1 MNPFALSSTCVTIHK
16 SENISFRGRQNFSAE
31 NKHPLENVV
40 SYKVGVALSQKFD
53 RSSQISVKTEQSSTK
68 DFLVPFEKFLFVACF
83 NVLSVSH
90 LINVLIAPSLY
101 APGDSNY

>member
-1 MNPFALSSTCVTIHK
+1 
-16 SENISFRGRQNFSAE
+16 
-31 NKHPLENVV
+31 V

-68 DFLVPFEKFLFVACF
+68 DFLVPYEKFLFVACF

-101 APGDSNY
+101 NKKHLRREASRPRRFELLIWRIIQCNKIINLIRMCFSKY